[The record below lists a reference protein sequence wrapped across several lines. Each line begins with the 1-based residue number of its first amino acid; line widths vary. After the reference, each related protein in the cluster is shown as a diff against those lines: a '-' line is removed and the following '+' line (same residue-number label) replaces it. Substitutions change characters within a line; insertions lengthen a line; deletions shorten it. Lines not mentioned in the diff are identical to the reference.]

1 MSDSTNNK
9 SENNIPEEEEPL
21 GGLYDEEEKR
31 KLDSA
36 KDFVSDRKDDILDMK
51 DNIDNFKDIIEQM
64 KNREKES
71 SSSSEDSDKSN
82 ETTSNDKNSK
92 SEDISSNSTEG
103 LGDKSTTTSNLGN
116 EAGAKTAGAET
127 GGATTTGG
135 ATSAG
140 AGTGGAGVTSG
151 AGGVGTAAGGTGAA
165 GGAGTAGV
173 AGGAGSAGAAGA
185 AGAGAGTAAGGASTA
200 AGVAAA
206 APVIPIII
214 IAIIVIIFIIGII
227 GFFTVMPGLILGKL
241 KKFGFQI
248 LEGLKGATT
257 GNSKIVTQD
266 EIKGVA
272 QYIQNLGYDIQTYGF
287 ADVTYKKKTKK
298 DIEDN
303 NASSTKEINKIVP
316 INKNKNNDY
325 LSAYITADAQTYV
338 SADTF
343 LLGRVV
349 NIWDNL
355 KALVNHDDFKSIDQS
370 SSGLI
375 NILNHKIPFIN
386 SKDTADYAEDYAVVN
401 TEKRKLYINTK
412 TFVIAIPILSDINE
426 ALNSAIGLVHVKNNS
441 RVVIRRG
448 SSYSFDL
455 ESWTAMYGRPL
466 ELFIAL
472 HTSTMMPD
480 LAQQIATGS
489 DFNTKVNI
497 ELLKSKMMY
506 DIEINSKDGKS
517 VKFSHDTDKYSET
530 DEPITNAK
538 QFIDNFLE
546 TAIEPEDKGV
556 YKNLVTHIENVS
568 KENPNLEFEFFYEIW
583 KSGEDAKGIFNF
595 GGKLDYKKAAD
606 NVLSGEA
613 TFEFEDTDNT
623 LAKMKKEHGPIIING
638 VQFSGSQ
645 YFELAQLIAKGM
657 TPQDMLYPI
666 IKDVT
671 NHWFYGTIDF
681 MGTKGK
687 VSHGA
692 YRRARIVEKRIKYS
706 SDAVKEKENSGE
718 SQYDDIIFD
727 DIQDIIDR
735 GITQEDIDKYENGK
749 VKDAIDKYNKIYND
763 NLDNPGNT
771 GAEIEDKNSLKKNK
785 EAHEHTLEYLKKM
798 YQKQTEG
805 ESTEKK
811 SGEADEKTPLQS
823 EFEIYLDT
831 KMQSTDDDRGIF
843 YQASEPELLGPS
855 KYIKKVFSKSYYQYD
870 GTSDTA
876 KKIAAAKAIDDGSD
890 TYYYSGEEYQ
900 IQQSDLEEKNEA
912 TKARKEGDLENE
924 YYSSPMAK
932 KKVSFTKNN
941 KKAALQALAMLD
953 SMKTQAGDEA
963 YKNIKELLYS
973 LEYFTEEEL
982 TTKTKNVLL
991 WIADNGEKTGHE
1003 NWQTENTKTNSKAER
1018 DDNSK
1023 YNLVVK
1029 NLKQKNMNIVAPGD
1043 ATASYTSEDGGIL
1056 TLSFTEMSQDTYDI
1070 LNYKFNGLKD
1080 VKDKSYTGS
1089 FTKIDKNILTGY
1101 TMKIKGIK
1109 DPVKTEFKRGE
1120 TIVEVENGM
1129 TGFGNEDNGKIE
1141 ISLINEE
1148 GSPHDSIEEYMKS
1161 DYTKTDEENL
1171 KKQMEIE
1178 KQSLLRAGYVYTGSA
1193 STMTSNTSLATGGN
1207 SEGIDFGAGNYTE
1220 FNMSNAQEKS
1230 LNHEQM
1236 AFIIYTHLTER
1247 GFTPNQAA
1255 GVVGNAMVESI
1266 VESIDDNHVWIH
1278 DSNMGLFQHNG
1289 DEEEKLTKFL
1299 KARNKDFATQSLI
1312 EDQVDFMI
1320 SIIKPSSGRSNLTG
1334 QASSN
1339 MKGLGYATVEN
1350 RRKEDTDAEVEYLRG
1365 IQHITSFADQEK
1377 LYGEWE
1383 GYCDEGGKY
1392 TPDTMNNTLY
1402 QEFKGYET
1410 PQTTFYDMFFN
1421 SPSPETAATA
1431 FCRGYE
1437 RPESRNAV
1445 KNDDLP
1451 PNKPFIP
1458 QARTDKRRNYARKYF
1473 NKFTNQAEID
1483 RIKASLPKQPTT
1495 HDSRAFVA
1503 RTVQG
1508 GTVAGDSGS
1517 GANTASLANGTE
1529 IGLDSNWQYANFS
1542 KINSGKA
1549 KFYKSTAANKKGK
1562 VITVNAG
1569 HGTSG
1574 GSSQKTQAHP
1584 DGTVKI
1590 TDATNKAGEKYS
1602 TAISE
1607 GMTFEDKTTEAA
1619 INLKVAL
1626 KLRDKLLAKGY
1637 DVVMIRETSDVQLD
1651 NIARTVI
1658 ANNNSDAHIAIH
1670 YDSTTSNKGAF
1681 YMKVTDDRDYKKM
1694 DPVSRMWQQHDRLGE
1709 SLLNGLQEKGRK
1721 IWTPR
1726 GQDSD
1731 LTQTSYSTIPSVDIE
1746 LGDKKTPHDDATNDK
1761 MAEGLAAG
1769 VDKFFNK

>member
-1266 VESIDDNHVWIH
+1266 DDNHVWIH